1 MIMSQKVKK
10 RFIRRPPPTEEE
22 IQVLRKSAKRNT
34 SRITKADAIAWQA
47 MAEVWPEED
56 E

>member
-1 MIMSQKVKK
+1 MSQKVKK
-10 RFIRRPPPTEEE
+10 RFIRRLPPTEKE
-22 IQVLRKSAKRNT
+22 IQVLRKSAKRNA
-34 SRITKADAIAWQA
+34 SRLAEADAEDWQA